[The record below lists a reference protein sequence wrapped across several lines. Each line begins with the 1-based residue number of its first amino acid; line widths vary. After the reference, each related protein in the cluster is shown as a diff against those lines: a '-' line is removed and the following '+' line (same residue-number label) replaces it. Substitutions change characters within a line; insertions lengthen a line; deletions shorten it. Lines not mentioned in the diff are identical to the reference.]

1 VKVRARDRWLRLLT
15 LAGLLIGMTTLAGLA
30 RADDDVEDTG
40 EVAAI
45 QNRAYRMGQ
54 ELELGVSL
62 LPENAFFKGVAPE
75 LGYTIHFSDS
85 YGLEIRGAYTVSF
98 NTGLQ
103 SQLLQLGTQ
112 PTNNA
117 FEETGV
123 FVTGDFVWSP
133 IYIKGTLGTHTVIHG
148 EGFLLVGGGAFEEV
162 LPAGGLGN
170 FYPAPNIGAGFRI
183 FLSKTFSVRLDV
195 RDNVLIDSNF
205 DNILDVNLGIS
216 INFLAP
222 E

>member
-85 YGLEIRGAYTVSF
+85 YGL
-98 NTGLQ
+98 
-103 SQLLQLGTQ
+103 
-112 PTNNA
+112 
-117 FEETGV
+117 
-123 FVTGDFVWSP
+123 
-133 IYIKGTLGTHTVIHG
+133 
-148 EGFLLVGGGAFEEV
+148 
-162 LPAGGLGN
+162 
-170 FYPAPNIGAGFRI
+170 
-183 FLSKTFSVRLDV
+183 
-195 RDNVLIDSNF
+195 
-205 DNILDVNLGIS
+205 
-216 INFLAP
+216 
-222 E
+222 